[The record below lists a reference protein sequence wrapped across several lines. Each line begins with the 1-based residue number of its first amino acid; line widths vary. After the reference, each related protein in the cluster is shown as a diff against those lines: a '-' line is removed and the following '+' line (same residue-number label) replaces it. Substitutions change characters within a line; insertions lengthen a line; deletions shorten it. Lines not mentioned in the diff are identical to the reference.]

1 MRIPRGRDIV
11 RTSGKNF
18 SMRILAAAALVW
30 LAGAALASGQLT
42 LGPLELRNHPNVSYL
57 TAATNDP
64 VVRLRERIRRGEIR
78 LDAEPT
84 RGYLR
89 SLLTAL
95 DVPAESQVLVFSKSS
110 FQAARISPQN
120 PRALY
125 FHDQVAVGWVRGGDV
140 LELAVQDPAMGTV
153 FYTLTQPGEAGGEPR
168 FTRNN
173 VNCVQ
178 CHTSDTTMNVP
189 GWFVGS
195 VYPEKS
201 GMVAYGPAFT
211 TDHRSPFEIRWG
223 GWYVTGRHA
232 GTRHLGNAVL
242 DGSMDFGSMVTPA
255 SVHADSLAG
264 RFDPDGYLS
273 AHSDI
278 VALLVLEHQARMLN
292 HITRVGWEARMG
304 KDAGRPLDQSVSEL
318 VDYLLFVDE
327 APMPGP
333 IEGPTAFAHTFA
345 RQGPR
350 DSRGR
355 SLRDLQLIDR
365 LMRYPC
371 SYLIYSEPFDALP
384 ADAKALVYKRLWA
397 VLSGEGTGTRYARL
411 TPGVRQALIEI
422 LRETKTD
429 LPSYYFRATDA
440 G

>member
-1 MRIPRGRDIV
+1 
-11 RTSGKNF
+11 
-18 SMRILAAAALVW
+18 MRILVAASLAW
-30 LAGAALASGQLT
+30 LATAAIASGQLT
-42 LGPLELRNHPNVSYL
+42 LGPLELRNHPNVSYM
-57 TAATNDP
+57 TAAVTDP
-64 VVRLRERIRRGEIR
+64 VVRLQERIRRGEVR
-78 LDAEPT
+78 LTAEPT

-89 SLLTAL
+89 SLLAAL

-110 FQAARISPQN
+110 FQAARINPQN
-120 PRALY
+120 PRAIY
-125 FHDQVAVGWVRGGDV
+125 FNDQVAVGWVRGGDV
-140 LELAVQDPAMGTV
+140 LELAVQDRAMGTV
-153 FYTLTQPGEAGGEPR
+153 FYTLTQPGETGGEPR
-168 FTRNN
+168 FARNN

-189 GWFVGS
+189 GWFIGS
-195 VYPEKS
+195 VYPEKN

-211 TDHRSPFEIRWG
+211 TDHRSPFDIRWG

-242 DGSMDFGSMVTPA
+242 DGSTDFGSMVTPA
-255 SVHADSLAG
+255 SVHTQSLEG

-273 AHSDI
+273 PHSDI

-333 IEGPTAFAHTFA
+333 IEGPTAFARNFA

-350 DSRGR
+350 DSSGR
-355 SLRDLQLIDR
+355 SLRDLQLNDR

-397 VLSGEGTGTRYARL
+397 VLSGEGQGTRYARL
-411 TPGVRQALIEI
+411 TPDVREEIIEI
-422 LRETKTD
+422 LRATKKD
-429 LPSYYFRATDA
+429 LPSYYFSATYA